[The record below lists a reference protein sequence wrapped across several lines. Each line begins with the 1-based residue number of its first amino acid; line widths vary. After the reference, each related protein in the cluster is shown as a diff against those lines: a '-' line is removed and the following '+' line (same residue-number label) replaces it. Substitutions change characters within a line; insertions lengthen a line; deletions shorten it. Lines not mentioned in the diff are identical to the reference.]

1 MRKNTISGDLASL
14 FSLLIICFLTVY
26 FGENA
31 SAQPA
36 LIETPDGNDESQV
49 EDPSP
54 EKAEEAAEKKQ
65 SLEELL
71 AVPFKLI
78 KEEEDEDLGQGGKD
92 EDYKSK
98 SSKGEV
104 KLPPPPEQ
112 RKVERDLEKKIDII
126 FREVLPK
133 DYVGVTVSIRY
144 ILETVPVTKVDK
156 TISKV
161 KLPGFENN
169 VWVPTQSKKIIGIV
183 NQVRPYTTIFAVV
196 NTPVSLFNVEVIRQI
211 LDERIRFLNLTGR
224 DVLRMVHVPFT
235 TPAQSSV
242 NTLDNAAAELA
253 KKEDGDEKVGEDGKV
268 GEDEKVD
275 GEEKEESIEDKEL
288 KEDKKDKDGG
298 ETDNKTP
305 DAGEGEL
312 ELAEQKKDNETLE
325 DKPEAILEPDPE
337 PRRIDQKTRVETARY
352 LLQVRKAYLKE
363 DYDAA
368 ITALRRAIELN
379 PFSSQAFAML
389 GSVYYRLGWNRMAI
403 ENWQHSLEL
412 DPTNEGLK
420 KYLMRLSR

>member
-1 MRKNTISGDLASL
+1 MRKNSISGDLASL
-14 FSLLIICFLTVY
+14 FSLLIICFLTFY

-31 SAQPA
+31 SAQ
-36 LIETPDGNDESQV
+36 ETSDVKDESQV

-71 AVPFKLI
+71 SVPFKLI
-78 KEEEDEDLGQGGKD
+78 KEEEDEDLGQDGEKKD
-92 EDYKSK
+92 NKSK
-98 SSKGEV
+98 SNKGEV

-156 TISKV
+156 SISKV

-253 KKEDGDEKVGEDGKV
+253 KKDDGDEKV

-275 GEEKEESIEDKEL
+275 GEEKKERIE
-288 KEDKKDKDGG
+288 DKDGG
-298 ETDNKTP
+298 KTDNKKP

>member
-1 MRKNTISGDLASL
+1 MKKDTISGDLASL
-14 FSLLIICFLTVY
+14 FSLLIICFLTFN
-26 FGENA
+26 FGDNA
-31 SAQPA
+31 SAK
-36 LIETPDGNDESQV
+36 ESSDGKDESQV

-78 KEEEDEDLGQGGKD
+78 KEEEDEDLGQGGKNKD
-92 EDYKSK
+92 NRSK
-98 SSKGEV
+98 SNNGEV

-156 TISKV
+156 SISKV

-235 TPAQSSV
+235 TPAKSSV

-253 KKEDGDEKVGEDGKV
+253 KKEDGDEGK
-268 GEDEKVD
+268 
-275 GEEKEESIEDKEL
+275 
-288 KEDKKDKDGG
+288 
-298 ETDNKTP
+298 TDNKKPDEGKTDKKKP

>member
-1 MRKNTISGDLASL
+1 MRKNSISGDLASL
-14 FSLLIICFLTVY
+14 FSLLIICFLTFY

-31 SAQPA
+31 SAQEA
-36 LIETPDGNDESQV
+36 SDGKDESQV

-78 KEEEDEDLGQGGKD
+78 KEEEDEDLGQGGKNKD
-92 EDYKSK
+92 NISK
-98 SSKGEV
+98 SNNGEV

-156 TISKV
+156 SISKV

-253 KKEDGDEKVGEDGKV
+253 KKEDGDEKVGED
-268 GEDEKVD
+268 EKVD
-275 GEEKEESIEDKEL
+275 GEEKEERIE
-288 KEDKKDKDGG
+288 DKDGG
-298 ETDNKTP
+298 KTDNKKP

>member
-14 FSLLIICFLTVY
+14 FSLLIICFLTFY

-31 SAQPA
+31 SAQ
-36 LIETPDGNDESQV
+36 ETSDGKDESQV

-78 KEEEDEDLGQGGKD
+78 KEEEDEDLGQGGKNKD
-92 EDYKSK
+92 NISK
-98 SSKGEV
+98 SNNGEV

-156 TISKV
+156 SISKV

-253 KKEDGDEKVGEDGKV
+253 KKEDGDEKVGED
-268 GEDEKVD
+268 EKVD
-275 GEEKEESIEDKEL
+275 GEEKEERIE
-288 KEDKKDKDGG
+288 DKDGG
-298 ETDNKTP
+298 KTDNKKP

>member
-1 MRKNTISGDLASL
+1 MRKNTISGDIASL
-14 FSLLIICFLTVY
+14 FSLLIICFLTFY

-31 SAQPA
+31 PAQEA
-36 LIETPDGNDESQV
+36 SDGKDESQV

-78 KEEEDEDLGQGGKD
+78 KEEQDEDLGQGGKNKD
-92 EDYKSK
+92 NKSK
-98 SSKGEV
+98 SNNGEV

-144 ILETVPVTKVDK
+144 ILETVPVTKVNK
-156 TISKV
+156 SISKV

-253 KKEDGDEKVGEDGKV
+253 KKEDGDEKVGED
-268 GEDEKVD
+268 EKVD
-275 GEEKEESIEDKEL
+275 GEEKEERIE
-288 KEDKKDKDGG
+288 DKDGG
-298 ETDNKTP
+298 KTDNKKP

>member
-1 MRKNTISGDLASL
+1 MRKNTISGYLASL
-14 FSLLIICFLTVY
+14 FSFLIICFLTFY

-31 SAQPA
+31 SAK
-36 LIETPDGNDESQV
+36 ETSDGKDESQV

-78 KEEEDEDLGQGGKD
+78 KEEQDEDLGQGGKNKD
-92 EDYKSK
+92 NKSK
-98 SSKGEV
+98 SNKGEV

-144 ILETVPVTKVDK
+144 ILETVPVTKVNK
-156 TISKV
+156 SISKV

-253 KKEDGDEKVGEDGKV
+253 KKEDGDEKVGED
-268 GEDEKVD
+268 EKVD
-275 GEEKEESIEDKEL
+275 GEEKEERIEDKEL
-288 KEDKKDKDGG
+288 KEDKDGG
-298 ETDNKTP
+298 ETDDKKP

>member
-14 FSLLIICFLTVY
+14 FSLLIICFLTFY
-26 FGENA
+26 FAENA
-31 SAQPA
+31 YAQ
-36 LIETPDGNDESQV
+36 ETSDVKDESQV

-78 KEEEDEDLGQGGKD
+78 KEEKDDDEDLGQGGKNKD
-92 EDYKSK
+92 NKSK
-98 SSKGEV
+98 SNNGEV
-104 KLPPPPEQ
+104 RLPPPPEQ

-156 TISKV
+156 SISKV

-235 TPAQSSV
+235 TPAKSSV

-253 KKEDGDEKVGEDGKV
+253 KKEDGDEG
-268 GEDEKVD
+268 
-275 GEEKEESIEDKEL
+275 I
-288 KEDKKDKDGG
+288 
-298 ETDNKTP
+298 TDNIKP

>member
-14 FSLLIICFLTVY
+14 FSLLIICFLTFY

-31 SAQPA
+31 SAQ
-36 LIETPDGNDESQV
+36 ETSDGKDESQV

-78 KEEEDEDLGQGGKD
+78 KEEEDEDLGQGGNNKD
-92 EDYKSK
+92 NIRKSNN
-98 SSKGEV
+98 GEV

-156 TISKV
+156 SISKV

-253 KKEDGDEKVGEDGKV
+253 KKEDGDEKVGED
-268 GEDEKVD
+268 EKVD
-275 GEEKEESIEDKEL
+275 GEEKEERIE
-288 KEDKKDKDGG
+288 DKDGG
-298 ETDNKTP
+298 ETDNKKP

>member
-14 FSLLIICFLTVY
+14 FSLLIICFLTFY

-31 SAQPA
+31 SAQ
-36 LIETPDGNDESQV
+36 ETSDGKDESQV

-78 KEEEDEDLGQGGKD
+78 KEEKDEDLGKD
-92 EDYKSK
+92 GEKKDNKSK
-98 SSKGEV
+98 SNKGEV

-156 TISKV
+156 SISKV

-253 KKEDGDEKVGEDGKV
+253 KKDDGDEKV

-275 GEEKEESIEDKEL
+275 GEEEEERIE
-288 KEDKKDKDGG
+288 DKDGG
-298 ETDNKTP
+298 KTDNKKP

>member
-1 MRKNTISGDLASL
+1 MRKYSISGDLASL
-14 FSLLIICFLTVY
+14 FSLLIICFLTFY
-26 FGENA
+26 FAENA
-31 SAQPA
+31 SAQ
-36 LIETPDGNDESQV
+36 ETSDVKDESQV
-49 EDPSP
+49 ENPSP

-78 KEEEDEDLGQGGKD
+78 KEEKDDDEDLGQGGKNKD
-92 EDYKSK
+92 NKSK
-98 SSKGEV
+98 SNNGEV
-104 KLPPPPEQ
+104 RLPPPPEQ

-156 TISKV
+156 SISKV

-235 TPAQSSV
+235 TPAKSSV

-253 KKEDGDEKVGEDGKV
+253 KKEDGDEGK
-268 GEDEKVD
+268 
-275 GEEKEESIEDKEL
+275 
-288 KEDKKDKDGG
+288 
-298 ETDNKTP
+298 TDNKKP

-312 ELAEQKKDNETLE
+312 ELDEQKKDNETLE

>member
-1 MRKNTISGDLASL
+1 MKKDTISGDLASL
-14 FSLLIICFLTVY
+14 FSLLIICFLTFN
-26 FGENA
+26 FGDNA
-31 SAQPA
+31 SAK
-36 LIETPDGNDESQV
+36 ESSDGKDEAQV

-78 KEEEDEDLGQGGKD
+78 KEEEDEDLGQGGKNKD
-92 EDYKSK
+92 NRSK
-98 SSKGEV
+98 SNNGEV

-156 TISKV
+156 SISKV
-161 KLPGFENN
+161 KLPGFKNN

-235 TPAQSSV
+235 TPAKSSV

-253 KKEDGDEKVGEDGKV
+253 KKEDGDEGK
-268 GEDEKVD
+268 
-275 GEEKEESIEDKEL
+275 
-288 KEDKKDKDGG
+288 
-298 ETDNKTP
+298 TDNKKPDEGITDKINL

-312 ELAEQKKDNETLE
+312 ELDDQKKDNETLE

>member
-1 MRKNTISGDLASL
+1 MRKYSISGDLASL
-14 FSLLIICFLTVY
+14 FSLLIICFLTFY
-26 FGENA
+26 FAENA
-31 SAQPA
+31 SAQ
-36 LIETPDGNDESQV
+36 ETSDVKDESQV
-49 EDPSP
+49 ENPSP

-78 KEEEDEDLGQGGKD
+78 KEEKDDDEDLGQDRKNKD
-92 EDYKSK
+92 NKSK
-98 SSKGEV
+98 SNNGEV
-104 KLPPPPEQ
+104 RLPPPPEQ

-156 TISKV
+156 SISKV

-235 TPAQSSV
+235 TPAKSSV

-253 KKEDGDEKVGEDGKV
+253 KKEDG
-268 GEDEKVD
+268 
-275 GEEKEESIEDKEL
+275 EEGI
-288 KEDKKDKDGG
+288 
-298 ETDNKTP
+298 TDNIKP
-305 DAGEGEL
+305 DAGEGKL

>member
-1 MRKNTISGDLASL
+1 MRKNSISGDLASL
-14 FSLLIICFLTVY
+14 FSLLIICFLTFY

-31 SAQPA
+31 SAQ
-36 LIETPDGNDESQV
+36 ETSDGKDESQV

-78 KEEEDEDLGQGGKD
+78 KEEEDEDLGQGGNNKD
-92 EDYKSK
+92 NISK
-98 SSKGEV
+98 SNNGEV

-156 TISKV
+156 SISKV

-253 KKEDGDEKVGEDGKV
+253 KKEDGDEKVGED
-268 GEDEKVD
+268 EKVD
-275 GEEKEESIEDKEL
+275 GEEKEERIEDKEL
-288 KEDKKDKDGG
+288 KEDKDGG
-298 ETDNKTP
+298 ETDNKKP

>member
-1 MRKNTISGDLASL
+1 MRKYSISGDLASL
-14 FSLLIICFLTVY
+14 FSLLIICFLTFY
-26 FGENA
+26 FAENA
-31 SAQPA
+31 SAQ
-36 LIETPDGNDESQV
+36 ETSDVKDESQV
-49 EDPSP
+49 ENPSP

-78 KEEEDEDLGQGGKD
+78 KEEKDDDEDLGQGGKNKD
-92 EDYKSK
+92 NKSK
-98 SSKGEV
+98 SNNGEV
-104 KLPPPPEQ
+104 RLPPPPEQ

-156 TISKV
+156 SISKV

-235 TPAQSSV
+235 TPAKSSV

-253 KKEDGDEKVGEDGKV
+253 KKEDGDEG
-268 GEDEKVD
+268 
-275 GEEKEESIEDKEL
+275 I
-288 KEDKKDKDGG
+288 
-298 ETDNKTP
+298 TDNIKP

>member
-14 FSLLIICFLTVY
+14 FSLLIICFLTFY

-31 SAQPA
+31 SAQ
-36 LIETPDGNDESQV
+36 ETSDVKDESQV

-78 KEEEDEDLGQGGKD
+78 KEEKDEDLGKD
-92 EDYKSK
+92 GEKKDNNKSK
-98 SSKGEV
+98 SNKGEV

-156 TISKV
+156 SISKV

-253 KKEDGDEKVGEDGKV
+253 KKDDGDEKV

-275 GEEKEESIEDKEL
+275 GEEKKERIE
-288 KEDKKDKDGG
+288 DKDGG
-298 ETDNKTP
+298 KTDNKKP

>member
-1 MRKNTISGDLASL
+1 MRKYSISGDLASL
-14 FSLLIICFLTVY
+14 FSLLIICFLTFY
-26 FGENA
+26 FAENA
-31 SAQPA
+31 SAQ
-36 LIETPDGNDESQV
+36 ETSDVKDESQV
-49 EDPSP
+49 ENPSP

-78 KEEEDEDLGQGGKD
+78 KEEEDDEDLGLGGKNKD
-92 EDYKSK
+92 NRSK
-98 SSKGEV
+98 SNNGEV

-156 TISKV
+156 SISKV

-235 TPAQSSV
+235 TPAKSSV

-253 KKEDGDEKVGEDGKV
+253 KKEDGDEG
-268 GEDEKVD
+268 
-275 GEEKEESIEDKEL
+275 I
-288 KEDKKDKDGG
+288 
-298 ETDNKTP
+298 TDNIKP

-312 ELAEQKKDNETLE
+312 ELAEQRKDNETLE

>member
-1 MRKNTISGDLASL
+1 MKKDTISGDLASL
-14 FSLLIICFLTVY
+14 FSLLIICFLTFN
-26 FGENA
+26 FGDNA
-31 SAQPA
+31 SAK
-36 LIETPDGNDESQV
+36 ESSDGKDEAQV

-78 KEEEDEDLGQGGKD
+78 KEEEEDEDLGQGGKNKD
-92 EDYKSK
+92 NRSK
-98 SSKGEV
+98 SNNGEV

-156 TISKV
+156 SISKV
-161 KLPGFENN
+161 KLPGFKNN

-235 TPAQSSV
+235 TPAKSSV

-253 KKEDGDEKVGEDGKV
+253 KKEDGDEGK
-268 GEDEKVD
+268 
-275 GEEKEESIEDKEL
+275 
-288 KEDKKDKDGG
+288 
-298 ETDNKTP
+298 TDNKKPDEGITDKIKP

-312 ELAEQKKDNETLE
+312 ELDDQKKDNETLE

>member
-14 FSLLIICFLTVY
+14 FSLLIICFLTFY

-31 SAQPA
+31 SAQEA
-36 LIETPDGNDESQV
+36 SDGKAESQV

-78 KEEEDEDLGQGGKD
+78 KEDQDEDEDLGQGGINKD
-92 EDYKSK
+92 NKSK
-98 SSKGEV
+98 SNKGEV

-156 TISKV
+156 SISKV

-253 KKEDGDEKVGEDGKV
+253 KKEDGDEKVGED
-268 GEDEKVD
+268 EKVD
-275 GEEKEESIEDKEL
+275 GEEKEERIE
-288 KEDKKDKDGG
+288 DKDGG
-298 ETDNKTP
+298 KTDNKKP

>member
-14 FSLLIICFLTVY
+14 FSLLIICFLTFY

-31 SAQPA
+31 SAQ
-36 LIETPDGNDESQV
+36 ETSDGKDESQV

-78 KEEEDEDLGQGGKD
+78 KEEIDEDLGKD
-92 EDYKSK
+92 GEKKDNKSK
-98 SSKGEV
+98 SNKGEV

-253 KKEDGDEKVGEDGKV
+253 KKEDGDEKVGED
-268 GEDEKVD
+268 EKVD
-275 GEEKEESIEDKEL
+275 GEEKEERIE
-288 KEDKKDKDGG
+288 DKDGG
-298 ETDNKTP
+298 KTDNKKP

>member
-14 FSLLIICFLTVY
+14 FSLLIICFLTFY

-31 SAQPA
+31 SAQ
-36 LIETPDGNDESQV
+36 ETSDGKDESQV

-78 KEEEDEDLGQGGKD
+78 KEEKDEDLGKDGKKKD
-92 EDYKSK
+92 NRSK
-98 SSKGEV
+98 SNKGEV

-156 TISKV
+156 SISKV

-253 KKEDGDEKVGEDGKV
+253 KKEDGDEKVGED
-268 GEDEKVD
+268 EKVD
-275 GEEKEESIEDKEL
+275 GEEEEERIE
-288 KEDKKDKDGG
+288 DKDGG
-298 ETDNKTP
+298 KTDNKKP

>member
-1 MRKNTISGDLASL
+1 MRKNTISGDIASL
-14 FSLLIICFLTVY
+14 FSLLIICFLTFY

-31 SAQPA
+31 SAK
-36 LIETPDGNDESQV
+36 ETSDGKDESQV

-78 KEEEDEDLGQGGKD
+78 KEEEDEDLGQGGNNKD
-92 EDYKSK
+92 NISK
-98 SSKGEV
+98 SNNGEV

-156 TISKV
+156 SISKV

-253 KKEDGDEKVGEDGKV
+253 KKEDGDEKVGED
-268 GEDEKVD
+268 EKVD
-275 GEEKEESIEDKEL
+275 GEEKEERIE
-288 KEDKKDKDGG
+288 DKDGG
-298 ETDNKTP
+298 KTDNKKP

>member
-14 FSLLIICFLTVY
+14 FSLLIICFLTFY

-31 SAQPA
+31 SAQ
-36 LIETPDGNDESQV
+36 ETSDGKDESQV

-78 KEEEDEDLGQGGKD
+78 KEEEDEDLEQDGKNKD
-92 EDYKSK
+92 NKSK
-98 SSKGEV
+98 SNNGEV

-253 KKEDGDEKVGEDGKV
+253 KKEDGDEKVGEDEKV
-268 GEDEKVD
+268 G
-275 GEEKEESIEDKEL
+275 GEEKEERIE
-288 KEDKKDKDGG
+288 DKDGG
-298 ETDNKTP
+298 KTDNKKP

>member
-1 MRKNTISGDLASL
+1 MGKNTISGDLASL
-14 FSLLIICFLTVY
+14 FSLLIICFLTFY
-26 FGENA
+26 FGENT
-31 SAQPA
+31 SAK
-36 LIETPDGNDESQV
+36 ESSDGKDESQV

-78 KEEEDEDLGQGGKD
+78 KEEEDEDLGQGGKNKD
-92 EDYKSK
+92 NRSK
-98 SSKGEV
+98 SNNGEV

-253 KKEDGDEKVGEDGKV
+253 KKDDGDEKV

-288 KEDKKDKDGG
+288 KEDKDGG

-305 DAGEGEL
+305 DAGAGEL

>member
-1 MRKNTISGDLASL
+1 MRKNTISGDIASL
-14 FSLLIICFLTVY
+14 FSLLIICFLTFY

-31 SAQPA
+31 SAK
-36 LIETPDGNDESQV
+36 ETSDGKDESQV

-78 KEEEDEDLGQGGKD
+78 KEEEDEDLGQGGKNKD
-92 EDYKSK
+92 NKSK
-98 SSKGEV
+98 SNNGEV

-156 TISKV
+156 SISKV

-253 KKEDGDEKVGEDGKV
+253 KKEDGDEKVGED
-268 GEDEKVD
+268 EKVD
-275 GEEKEESIEDKEL
+275 GEEKEERIE
-288 KEDKKDKDGG
+288 DKDGG
-298 ETDNKTP
+298 KTDNKKP

>member
-1 MRKNTISGDLASL
+1 MRKNSISGDLASL
-14 FSLLIICFLTVY
+14 FSLLIICFLTFY

-31 SAQPA
+31 SAQ
-36 LIETPDGNDESQV
+36 ETSDGKDESQV

-78 KEEEDEDLGQGGKD
+78 KEEEDEDLGQGGKN
-92 EDYKSK
+92 EDNKSK
-98 SSKGEV
+98 SNNGEV

-253 KKEDGDEKVGEDGKV
+253 KKEDGDEKVGD
-268 GEDEKVD
+268 DEKVD
-275 GEEKEESIEDKEL
+275 GEEMEERIE
-288 KEDKKDKDGG
+288 DKDGG
-298 ETDNKTP
+298 KTDNKKP

>member
-1 MRKNTISGDLASL
+1 MRKNSISGDLASL
-14 FSLLIICFLTVY
+14 FSLLIICFLTFY

-31 SAQPA
+31 SAQEA
-36 LIETPDGNDESQV
+36 SDGKAESQV

-78 KEEEDEDLGQGGKD
+78 KEEQDEDLGQGGKNKD
-92 EDYKSK
+92 NKSK
-98 SSKGEV
+98 SNNGEV

-253 KKEDGDEKVGEDGKV
+253 KKEDGDEKVGD
-268 GEDEKVD
+268 DEKVD
-275 GEEKEESIEDKEL
+275 GEEMEERME
-288 KEDKKDKDGG
+288 DKDGG
-298 ETDNKTP
+298 KTDNKKP

>member
-1 MRKNTISGDLASL
+1 MRKNSISGDLASL
-14 FSLLIICFLTVY
+14 FSLLIICFLTFY

-31 SAQPA
+31 SAQ
-36 LIETPDGNDESQV
+36 ETSDVKDESQV

-78 KEEEDEDLGQGGKD
+78 KEEEDEDLGQDGEKKD
-92 EDYKSK
+92 NKSK
-98 SSKGEV
+98 SNKGEV

-156 TISKV
+156 SISKV

-253 KKEDGDEKVGEDGKV
+253 KKEDGDEKVGED
-268 GEDEKVD
+268 EKVD
-275 GEEKEESIEDKEL
+275 GEEKEERIE
-288 KEDKKDKDGG
+288 DKDGG
-298 ETDNKTP
+298 KTDNKKP

>member
-14 FSLLIICFLTVY
+14 FSLLIICFLTFY

-31 SAQPA
+31 SAK
-36 LIETPDGNDESQV
+36 ETSDGKDESQV

-78 KEEEDEDLGQGGKD
+78 KEEQDEDLGQGGKNKD
-92 EDYKSK
+92 NKSK
-98 SSKGEV
+98 RNNGEV

-144 ILETVPVTKVDK
+144 ILETVPVTKVNK
-156 TISKV
+156 SISKV

-253 KKEDGDEKVGEDGKV
+253 KKEDGDEKVGD
-268 GEDEKVD
+268 DEKVD
-275 GEEKEESIEDKEL
+275 GEEMEERME
-288 KEDKKDKDGG
+288 DKDGG
-298 ETDNKTP
+298 KTDNKKP

-312 ELAEQKKDNETLE
+312 DLAEQKKDNETLE

-403 ENWQHSLEL
+403 ENWQHSLDL
-412 DPTNEGLK
+412 DPTNDDLK